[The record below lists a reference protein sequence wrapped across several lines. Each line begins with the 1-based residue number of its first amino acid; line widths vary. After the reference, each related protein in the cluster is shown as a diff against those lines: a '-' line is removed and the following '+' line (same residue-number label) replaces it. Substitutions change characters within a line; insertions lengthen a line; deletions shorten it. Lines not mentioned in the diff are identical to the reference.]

1 MSTISAEREQ
11 EYGVPYGEY
20 AVNADMDYINS
31 NGFAKK
37 FDRICKGTIFMKKP
51 EGVGEWDG
59 YPGGNIPANR
69 KPLPKEEE
77 DKLIAEMHERIKKRI
92 EEREEKQKKVV

>member
-1 MSTISAEREQ
+1 
-11 EYGVPYGEY
+11 
-20 AVNADMDYINS
+20 
-31 NGFAKK
+31 
-37 FDRICKGTIFMKKP
+37 MKKP

-59 YPGGNIPANR
+59 YPSVSIPANR

-92 EEREEKQKKVV
+92 NEQAENQKKVV

>member
-37 FDRICKGTIFMKKP
+37 FDRITDNKAVNKTLLDCARNAISHR
-51 EGVGEWDG
+51 
-59 YPGGNIPANR
+59 N
-69 KPLPKEEE
+69 
-77 DKLIAEMHERIKKRI
+77 
-92 EEREEKQKKVV
+92 

>member
-1 MSTISAEREQ
+1 
-11 EYGVPYGEY
+11 
-20 AVNADMDYINS
+20 
-31 NGFAKK
+31 
-37 FDRICKGTIFMKKP
+37 MKKP

-59 YPGGNIPANR
+59 YPGGNIPSNR
-69 KPLPKEEE
+69 KPLPKEGE